1 MSADSFLQTFTPEIS
16 DMQQRSSPFQF
27 RPATYHT
34 GVVSSNGENLPLR
47 FGFCFVCC
55 FFFKYKAFQNI
66 LMKFNSNKCKI
77 KFKNESDFVFF
88 FCLIDESSGKE
99 EPSSTVEE
107 IETKC
112 YNEAGSEE
120 VQRETEDG
128 MRHRMRME

>member
-1 MSADSFLQTFTPEIS
+1 MSADSFLQAFTPERS

-27 RPATYHT
+27 RPASYHT
-34 GVVSSNGENLPLR
+34 GVVSSNGENLPLD
-47 FGFCFVCC
+47 F
-55 FFFKYKAFQNI
+55 FFFKYKLFI
-66 LMKFNSNKCKI
+66 KI
-77 KFKNESDFVFF
+77 KYKEESDFVF

-128 MRHRMRME
+128 KKHRIRMELKRRIIVVHKVGL